1 MPRALL
7 IFCILS
13 TLSFAQDAA
22 TGALHGTVLDP
33 SGSRIPQTSI
43 VAVNSATGARYSAT
57 SDAESRFSLDIS
69 LPATT
74 PPAPSLKACRRKS
87 VRHFTSK
94 SAPHRTR
101 VPSHH
106 RRRSGKSYR
115 RSSTRQHRF
124 HCNSATPSTFST
136 TTISA
141 SPSPPTA
148 SPPKPQPSLH
158 TPPTSRSP
166 LPRLLPAAPE
176 FPETQRRL
184 RPPPTPARPEI
195 HLLKASWILKSPCGF

>member
-94 SAPHRTR
+94 SAP
-101 VPSHH
+101 PPN
-106 RRRSGKSYR
+106 
-115 RSSTRQHRF
+115 SS
-124 HCNSATPSTFST
+124 S
-136 TTISA
+136 I
-141 SPSPPTA
+141 SPSPA
-148 SPPKPQPSLH
+148 LRKKLPSLLNSS
-158 TPPTSRSP
+158 TPIPLQLGYSFNLFNHDNQRVTITTNGLTAEATTFTPYTTYVTESPT
-166 LPRLLPAAPE
+166 
-176 FPETQRRL
+176 
-184 RPPPTPARPEI
+184 
-195 HLLKASWILKSPCGF
+195 